1 MKRILLK
8 IIFVATALCIVF
20 QPFTTVSQSADIYID
35 DGDEFNITAELN
47 FDEPAY
53 GVCLDVLYD
62 RDILEFVS
70 ADKASNDTGGR
81 IKISFSE
88 SGSAS
93 TSVTLRF
100 KAKSG
105 GNTTVKFCEIYYAG
119 EGGCDREISDITVP
133 VNITPTVMGDANNDG
148 IVDITDLICVKKY
161 ISGIACEIKLK
172 AADLNGDGAVNAEDI
187 IRLKQLLVNQD

>member
-8 IIFVATALCIVF
+8 IISAATALCIVF
-20 QPFTTVSQSADIYID
+20 QTLTAVSQSADIYID

-62 RDILEFVS
+62 RDILEFIS

-81 IKISFSE
+81 IKFSFS
-88 SGSAS
+88 GNGTAS
-93 TSVTLRF
+93 SKITLRF
-100 KAKSG
+100 KSKNG
-105 GNTTVKFCEIYYAG
+105 GNTSVKFCEIYYAG
-119 EGGCDREISDITVP
+119 IGGIDREIPDITVP
-133 VNITPTVMGDANNDG
+133 VNITPTVTGDANNDG

-172 AADLNGDGAVNAEDI
+172 AADLNGDGAVNADDLV
-187 IRLKQLLVNQD
+187 RLKQLLVNQD